1 MSVAL
6 SHTDIDS
13 DIDFSK
19 EAGEVLHIAAR
30 KAEEYLHP
38 SYGPPHLLW
47 ALLNRQISTHELIRA
62 WDKDI
67 FYLQEWASVRLEE
80 YPKANGA
87 AGRVA
92 TDSGVYKLL
101 MEADQLRFELNR
113 QKVDA
118 VCLLAALCTPG
129 LAFSV
134 DQLKTFSLSR
144 EEILADADGTDVPPG
159 ADQRLPVPRQKAGPA
174 SPDGLPGPYCRDIRR
189 EFAQQEQIGLVGRQR
204 EIKNCLEI
212 LCRYTKANLL
222 ITGEPGV
229 GKTAL
234 IAGLAEQ
241 VEEQN
246 VPVNLRR
253 ARLLELDLAA
263 LQAGATYKGEL
274 EDRFQ
279 RLLDALNDRE
289 RPILVIEEIHT
300 LLDKHERFSSLANL
314 LAVELRRE
322 QLTVIGST
330 TPENYR
336 KNIENNERFA
346 RLFETVTLEEPGDE
360 ATADIIRAVIAP
372 YERHHSLQVT
382 GKVIRE
388 AIRLSR
394 RYDKNRRLPAAAIDL
409 LDRSMARVRITVN
422 RSQAAFDRLNRT
434 FERCGEDP
442 EQGRLSALHEAYTAF
457 YEVARPLTGTHA
469 DLSLEE
475 GDDLDDNDRFIAYM
489 ENIIPRIAALVEQSD
504 RKIKPADLARVIS
517 GKTGIPAG
525 NIKARE
531 RTRLLGM
538 EEVLRERVVGQ
549 DAALQSVSEAVLESR
564 SGLLGGGQPVGSFFF
579 MGPTG
584 TGKTEL
590 AKALSEFLFRDEK
603 AMIRFDMSEFKEEHS
618 AALLHGA
625 PPGYVGYEEGGLLV
639 NKIRERPY
647 SVVLFDEIEK
657 AHASV
662 FDIFLQIL
670 DEGTLSDRLGK
681 KGDFSNAVVLFTSNI
696 GSDYITE
703 VLEKQ
708 DQLPSGRQLMEKL
721 SGYFRAEFL
730 GRLTEIVPFAPVGEE
745 ALLRIFEIHLK
756 ELVQAAGRKGISV
769 VVDAAAK
776 AHLSQLGYSPTYGAR
791 PLKGVIRDKI
801 RRPLSRMIIEERVTA
816 GDRVQLSLDRSQQV
830 QWKIN

>member
-1 MSVAL
+1 MSSDTTVHGILTGGSEKRERVIRADGPWLRASPSGDVREESRIPDSLSGRETIRGFCKGLDKREDVTYLITMSVAL
-6 SHTDIDS
+6 SHTDIDT
-13 DIDFSK
+13 DIDFSEEVGK
-19 EAGEVLHIAAR
+19 VLHIAAR

-47 ALLNRQISTHELIRA
+47 ALLNRQISTHELIRT

-87 AGRVA
+87 AGRVDA
-92 TDSGVYKLL
+92 APGVGKLL

-134 DQLKTFSLSR
+134 DQLKTFLLSR
-144 EEILADADGTDVPPG
+144 EEIVAAADGTAVESG
-159 ADQRLPVPRQKAGPA
+159 AEDRPSGPRQRGNTA
-174 SPDGLPGPYCRDIRR
+174 SPDGLHAPYCRDIRR
-189 EFAQQEQIGLVGRQR
+189 ELVQQEHAGLVGRQR

-241 VEEQN
+241 IEEQN
-246 VPVNLRR
+246 VPSNLLK
-253 ARLLELDLAA
+253 ARLLQLDLAA

-279 RLLDALNDRE
+279 RLLDTLDDRE

-300 LLDKHERFSSLANL
+300 LLDKHEHFSSLANL
-314 LAVELRRE
+314 LAVELRRD
-322 QLTVIGST
+322 QLTVIGTT

-336 KNIENNERFA
+336 KNLEKNERFA

-360 ATADIIRAVIAP
+360 VTADIIRGVITP

-382 GKVIRE
+382 GEGIRE

-394 RYDKNRRLPAAAIDL
+394 RYDKDRRLPAAAIDL
-409 LDRSMARVRITVN
+409 LDRSMARVRIAVN
-422 RSQAAFDRLNRT
+422 RSQAVFERLNHLY
-434 FERCGEDP
+434 ERYGEDP
-442 EQGRLSALHEAYTAF
+442 EQESMPALRETYTAF
-457 YEVARPLTGTHA
+457 CEVARPLTETRA

-475 GDDLDDNDRFIAYM
+475 GDALDGDDRFLAYM
-489 ENIIPRIAALVEQSD
+489 DDIIPRIAAVVEQPA
-504 RKIKPADLARVIS
+504 RQIKTADLARVIS

-525 NIKARE
+525 KIRERE
-531 RTRLLGM
+531 RTRLLRM

-564 SGLLGGGQPVGSFFF
+564 SGLLRGGQPIGSFFF

-590 AKALSEFLFRDEK
+590 AKSLSAFLFRDEQ

-662 FDIFLQIL
+662 
-670 DEGTLSDRLGK
+670 
-681 KGDFSNAVVLFTSNI
+681 
-696 GSDYITE
+696 
-703 VLEKQ
+703 
-708 DQLPSGRQLMEKL
+708 
-721 SGYFRAEFL
+721 
-730 GRLTEIVPFAPVGEE
+730 
-745 ALLRIFEIHLK
+745 
-756 ELVQAAGRKGISV
+756 
-769 VVDAAAK
+769 
-776 AHLSQLGYSPTYGAR
+776 
-791 PLKGVIRDKI
+791 
-801 RRPLSRMIIEERVTA
+801 
-816 GDRVQLSLDRSQQV
+816 
-830 QWKIN
+830 